1 MRHFIPPSIAIFLTA
16 IFPIMNA
23 EDSSFHNAGIHHPL
37 ARSTGADEWPAGKHP
52 DVPGGL
58 IWRSTTENQGVIL
71 CLHGIQT
78 HAAWFG
84 PLANDLRGKG
94 WTVIAPDRRGSG
106 ANTSAPYLKGHITGA
121 RELLDDLDAQMALA
135 RKEAGEKPL
144 LLLGTS
150 WGSNL
155 AGAWLTSTSQPLP
168 DGFIQLVPATRSH
181 FDPGP
186 VKRIL
191 VGTMNLVAKT
201 KTKEVPFSPE
211 DYLPIGQRPDA
222 SLLSWRILV
231 ADGPTSGCK
240 GGKPSKREPKHGTGV
255 LLTHPTFGTLQAG
268 LTLNH
273 RARRMLANTIPLP
286 LLVIQASGDQIM
298 KNEESWNAISKENRE
313 SGFATRVILD
323 GGHGI
328 QLDDPENVGRSIDS
342 WWTVREK
349 PAS

>member
-1 MRHFIPPSIAIFLTA
+1 MRPFILSVFAIFQTTSV
-16 IFPIMNA
+16 PIMNA
-23 EDSSFHNAGIHHPL
+23 EDSSSRNAGIHHPL
-37 ARSTGADEWPAGKHP
+37 ARSTGAGEWSAGRNLG
-52 DVPGGL
+52 VPGGL
-58 IWRSTTENQGVIL
+58 IWRSATEKRGGIL

-84 PLANDLRGKG
+84 PLANDLRRNG

-106 ANTSAPYLKGHITGA
+106 VNSSAPYRKGHTTGA
-121 RELLDDLDAQMALA
+121 RELLDDLDVQMELA

-155 AGAWLTSTSQPLP
+155 AGAWLASTSQPLP

-186 VKRIL
+186 FKRIL

-201 KTKEVPFSPE
+201 RTKEVPFSPE
-211 DYLPIGQRPDA
+211 DYLPIGQNPDA
-222 SLLSWRILV
+222 CPLSWKILV
-231 ADGPTSGCK
+231 ADGPNDSCK
-240 GGKPSKREPKHGTGV
+240 GGKPSKWEPKHGTGV

-268 LTLNH
+268 LTLNR
-273 RARRMLANTIPLP
+273 RARGMLANGIPVP

-298 KNEESWNAISKENRE
+298 RNEESWNSISIENRN
-313 SGFATRVILD
+313 SGVGTRVILD

-328 QLDDPENVGRSIDS
+328 QLDEPEEVANAILRWWS
-342 WWTVREK
+342 WTK
-349 PAS
+349 